1 MIEEV
6 LNVEEGLE
14 FVHKD
19 KTYVIKP
26 MNVINFTKAI
36 KLLSLKDFD
45 FNDLTKSVITM
56 LGDNAD
62 NLIKVVNI
70 ASGIDIKTIEN
81 MMIDEIIDLAK
92 KIVDV
97 NKPRFFLAKEI
108 LQASIPKSELNG
120 QTQSKN
126 SSQKDTTSNIS
137 SNTL

>member
-108 LQASIPKSELNG
+108 LQESIPKSELNG
-120 QTQSKN
+120 QTQSKH

-137 SNTL
+137 SSTL

>member
-62 NLIKVVNI
+62 NLIKVVHI
-70 ASGIDIKTIEN
+70 ASGIEIKTIEN

-120 QTQSKN
+120 QTQSKH

-137 SNTL
+137 SSTL

>member
-62 NLIKVVNI
+62 NLIKVVHI
-70 ASGIDIKTIEN
+70 ASGIEIKTIEN

-108 LQASIPKSELNG
+108 LQASIQKSELNG
-120 QTQSKN
+120 QTQSKH

-137 SNTL
+137 SSTL

>member
-97 NKPRFFLAKEI
+97 NKPRFF
-108 LQASIPKSELNG
+108 
-120 QTQSKN
+120 
-126 SSQKDTTSNIS
+126 
-137 SNTL
+137 

>member
-108 LQASIPKSELNG
+108 LQASIQKSELNG
-120 QTQSKN
+120 QTQSKH

-137 SNTL
+137 SSTL